1 MLVSGEKTLLIDN
14 LSHADGAK
22 GAEIYLHTELKVAVR
37 TCEGKA
43 IHGISQNNRLHV
55 FTRIYTEH
63 LSRKDAKGRGDL
75 FAHGMH

>member
-1 MLVSGEKTLLIDN
+1 MIDKM
-14 LSHADGAK
+14 SHADGAK

-63 LSRKDAKGRGDL
+63 HSRKDAKGRGDL

>member
-55 FTRIYTEH
+55 STRNITHAKTQRGAEIYLHTECTE
-63 LSRKDAKGRGDL
+63 
-75 FAHGMH
+75 

>member
-14 LSHADGAK
+14 LSHADYAK

-43 IHGISQNNRLHV
+43 IHGRTQRAS
-55 FTRIYTEH
+55 
-63 LSRKDAKGRGDL
+63 SR
-75 FAHGMH
+75 